1 MKEML
6 PKNASGLKLQ
16 LGPSNRMGCTIPT
29 DKVKLL
35 LLFRVLSEDDQT
47 GLVNAV
53 NIRKFHIYAAFRCS
67 PLSGVYLE
75 W

>member
-1 MKEML
+1 ML

-16 LGPSNRMGCTIPT
+16 LGSSNRMGCTIPT
-29 DKVKLL
+29 GKVKLL

-53 NIRKFHIYAAFRCS
+53 NIRKSHICAAFRCS
-67 PLSGVYLE
+67 PLIGVRLE